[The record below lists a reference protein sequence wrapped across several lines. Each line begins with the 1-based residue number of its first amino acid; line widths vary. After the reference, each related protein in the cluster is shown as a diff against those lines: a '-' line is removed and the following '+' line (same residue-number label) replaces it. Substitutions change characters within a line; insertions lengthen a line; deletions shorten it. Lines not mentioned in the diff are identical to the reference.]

1 MLAAKAV
8 VARSNAATRVLTTVA
23 TARAV
28 PHRAVR
34 VLKAVVQPVAAKVV
48 KVAVKTVA
56 GAMATNCH
64 ATLTH

>member
-1 MLAAKAV
+1 
-8 VARSNAATRVLTTVA
+8 VA

-48 KVAVKTVA
+48 KVAVKTA
-56 GAMATNCH
+56 DATTATNCH

>member
-1 MLAAKAV
+1 MLAAKVV

-34 VLKAVVQPVAAKVV
+34 VLKAVVQPVAAKV
-48 KVAVKTVA
+48 AVKTVA